1 MTRQVLVIAIT
12 ILDDI
17 LSMLLLLLLLCRL
30 KTGIKSRDIIEIE
43 SDQLVVFVIKSSR
56 VLFALVLTL

>member
-17 LSMLLLLLLLCRL
+17 LSMLLLLLCRL

>member
-17 LSMLLLLLLLCRL
+17 LSMLLLLLLCRL